1 MIVCDTGPLVAVLN
15 KNDAHH
21 RRCLDLLETHRGP
34 LLVPSPV
41 LAEVS
46 YFLETRVGPDAEAAF
61 LESIANQEIELVE
74 LTRADLL
81 RMAELVRKYADFPL
95 GAVDAAV
102 LAVAER
108 LEINE
113 VATLDLRHFSAV
125 RTRHPVPLR
134 LLPG

>member
-1 MIVCDTGPLVAVLN
+1 M
-15 KNDAHH
+15 
-21 RRCLDLLETHRGP
+21 
-34 LLVPSPV
+34 
-41 LAEVS
+41 
-46 YFLETRVGPDAEAAF
+46 ETRVGPQAEATF

-108 LEINE
+108 LEVTE

-125 RTRHPVPLR
+125 RTRHASPLR
-134 LLPG
+134 LLPD

>member
-15 KNDAHH
+15 KNDADHQ
-21 RRCLDLLETHRGP
+21 RCLDLLETHPGP

-41 LAEVS
+41 LAEVC
-46 YFLETRVGPDAEAAF
+46 YFLETRVGPQIEAAF
-61 LESIANQEIELVE
+61 LESIAANEIELVE
-74 LTRADLL
+74 LTRTDLQ

-108 LEINE
+108 LGVRE

-125 RTRHPVPLR
+125 RTRHSTPLR
-134 LLPG
+134 LLPN